1 MPRPRE
7 FDPEQ
12 AMQEAME
19 AFWEHG
25 YNATS
30 VKDLLA
36 EMGLNRGSLY
46 GAFGDKKK
54 LFLAALEKY
63 DQHQFPIFQGI
74 LNRPGPARD
83 NLRDLFDLVVD
94 RCCGPEG
101 RRGCLAAKAAMEL
114 VPQEQDVADWLRKFN
129 QRNERAIA
137 DVIRRG
143 QDEGDVNRALNPRTT
158 ARYLLSSMGGLRMHS
173 IMSPTRKEIREVVDL
188 ILKVLD

>member
-30 VKDLLA
+30 VKDLLS

-54 LFLAALEKY
+54 LFLAALDKY
-63 DQHQFPIFQGI
+63 DQQQFPVIQGI
-74 LNRPGPARD
+74 LDREGSAKRNIH
-83 NLRDLFDLVVD
+83 DLFAFVVD

-101 RRGCLAAKAAMEL
+101 RRGCLAGKAAMEL
-114 VPQEQDVADWLRKFN
+114 VPHEKDVAEYLRKLN
-129 QRNERAIA
+129 TRNEKYLAS
-137 DVIRRG
+137 VIQRG
-143 QDEGDVNRALNPRTT
+143 QDDGSINKALPPRAT
-158 ARYLLSSMGGLRMHS
+158 ARYLLTSLGGLRTHG
-173 IMSPTRKEIREVVDL
+173 IMSPTKKEVREVVDL
-188 ILKVLD
+188 ILRVLD